1 MNLETRIQSFA
12 RLGELLGQSAGQDL
26 TDLSIT
32 NPWFT
37 PRETKR
43 ALQSWSTLLTAEN
56 LVKWL
61 TPYTL
66 TDNLLIRNILV
77 ISSGNIPLVGFH
89 DFLSVLISGNRY
101 IGNLS
106 SRDNQLLPAIADL
119 LIGINSDWENR
130 IKLTGEPVPF
140 DAVIATGSTNTSRYF
155 QRTYRS
161 VPSIIRKNRTSVA
174 ILTGSESRPDY
185 DGLSAD
191 ILNYY
196 GLGCRSVSHVFMTAG
211 HSPGP
216 LIEALRTFGDWE
228 PNPLLSDNL
237 RYQKALMTMMKVP
250 FTDTGKVILSENPAI
265 HSPIGVVHYSFYP
278 NEQEVRNLVSMMPD
292 ELQCVV
298 GKEYVPFGFAQ
309 QPALWDYA
317 DQVDTIEFLKSLNR

>member
-1 MNLETRIQSFA
+1 MNLGTRIQSFT
-12 RLGELLGQSAGQDL
+12 RLGELLGQSASQDL
-26 TDLSIT
+26 TNLTIT

-37 PRETKR
+37 PREIRR
-43 ALQSWSTLLTAEN
+43 ALQSWATLLAPGN

-66 TDNLLIRNILV
+66 PDNLPTRNILV

-101 IGNLS
+101 TGSLS

-119 LIGINSDWENR
+119 LIGINPDWENR
-130 IKLTGEPVPF
+130 IKLTGKPVPF

-155 QRTYRS
+155 QRAYRS

-174 ILTGSESRPDY
+174 ILTGSESRPEY

-191 ILNYY
+191 ILTYY
-196 GLGCRSVSHVFMTAG
+196 GLGCRSISHVFMPAG
-211 HSPGP
+211 LSPGP

-237 RYQKALMTMMKVP
+237 RYQNALMTMMKVP
-250 FTDTGKVILSENPAI
+250 FTDTGKVILTENPSV
-265 HSPIGVVHYSFYP
+265 HSPIGVVHYSYYP
-278 NEQEVRNLVSMMPD
+278 NDQDVRNLVSMMPD

-309 QPALWDYA
+309 QPALWDYP
-317 DQVDTIEFLKSLNR
+317 DQIDTIEFLQSLNR